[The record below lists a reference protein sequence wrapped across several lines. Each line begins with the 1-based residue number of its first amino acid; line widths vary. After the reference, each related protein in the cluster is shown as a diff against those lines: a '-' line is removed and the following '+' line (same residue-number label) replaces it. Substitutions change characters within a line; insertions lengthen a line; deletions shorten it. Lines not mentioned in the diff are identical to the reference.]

1 MLVKDAMTPAW
12 RVFMLSEDERLNYQ
26 VEVSVEVEI
35 EVERWVRE
43 VEVEVAR

>member
-26 VEVSVEVEI
+26 VG
-35 EVERWVRE
+35 RE
-43 VEVEVAR
+43 VETDVEVQVEEERLR